1 MEVTPTS
8 QDLFF
13 SKNDA
18 QDPRLGDL
26 ASSASLISVSSTDP
40 CFFILGYPDDEGIR
54 LNGGRPGAAEAPKS
68 IRNFF
73 YRMTPDA
80 SIKKSF
86 SIKDLGD
93 IQLNGDLRTRHERG
107 RKIVGEILAIDGQ
120 WISLGGGHDYGYCDA
135 VAFAEKFKDQKPLIV
150 NFDAHLDVRPSEKNL
165 NSGTPFYR
173 LMKDHSSS
181 CHFVEIGLQPQCNSP
196 AHAQWLTERGGK
208 ILWQDILQKKGVL
221 ESLQPLVP
229 LSPHPTFLSVD
240 IDAFTSAIAPGCSQ
254 SWASGLQWHQFT
266 EAFDF
271 LIEAFDVRGIGIYEV
286 APSLDRDNQ
295 TSKLAALVMHR
306 FIFNTLKKKSAL

>member
-13 SKNDA
+13 SKKDA

-26 ASSASLISVSSTDP
+26 ASSANLISISSTDP
-40 CFFILGYPDDEGIR
+40 SFFILGYPDDEGIR
-54 LNGGRPGAAEAPKS
+54 LNGGRPGASEAPKS

-80 SIKKSF
+80 GVKKNF

-93 IQLNGDLRTRHERG
+93 IQLNGDLKTRHERG
-107 RKIVGEILAIDGQ
+107 RKIISEIAAIDGR

-135 VAFAEKFKDQKPLIV
+135 VAFAEKFQDRKPLIV
-150 NFDAHLDVRPSEKNL
+150 NFDAHLDVRPSEKSL

-173 LMKDHSSS
+173 LMKDYSSS
-181 CHFVEIGLQPQCNSP
+181 CHFVEVGLQPQCNSP
-196 AHAQWLTERGGK
+196 AHMQWLTERGGK
-208 ILWQDILQKKGVL
+208 ILWQDTIEKKGVL
-221 ESLQPLVP
+221 ESLQSLVP
-229 LSPHPTFLSVD
+229 LSPHPAFLSVD

-254 SWASGLQWHQFT
+254 SWTSGLQWNQFT

-286 APSLDRDNQ
+286 SPPLDQDNQ
-295 TSKLAALVMHR
+295 TSKLAALIMHR
-306 FIFNTLKKKSAL
+306 FIFKSLKKKSSV